1 MLCALLILQK
11 KSQYAKS
18 GQERV
23 FHTSSVFTYSPL
35 PHPHDALTTEAEI
48 LLLTPWCVVTIQTST
63 TVINGHHG
71 HLAFSSRGLAV
82 SRKHK
87 VTPPTW
93 LCLVSLGTAG
103 GGERGGIKIV
113 GTVIYFIR
121 SYSSALSGNLL
132 RIQST
137 YLYLCSVFSVSKGQ
151 ESNFKTGLLVA
162 LEMMFAWALLSSLV
176 RCCLFP

>member
-23 FHTSSVFTYSPL
+23 FHTSSVFTYSSL
-35 PHPHDALTTEAEI
+35 PRPHDTLTTEAEI

-63 TVINGHHG
+63 TVIND

-87 VTPPTW
+87 VTPPT
-93 LCLVSLGTAG
+93 
-103 GGERGGIKIV
+103 
-113 GTVIYFIR
+113 
-121 SYSSALSGNLL
+121 
-132 RIQST
+132 
-137 YLYLCSVFSVSKGQ
+137 
-151 ESNFKTGLLVA
+151 
-162 LEMMFAWALLSSLV
+162 
-176 RCCLFP
+176 